1 MSTVRQVRKTDAGA
15 FAGFA
20 GRLADAAA
28 AAVLPYF
35 RTQFVIDD
43 KADLTP
49 VTAADRAAETAMR
62 ELIESTHPDHGVV
75 GEEFPATRAD
85 AEYVWI
91 LDPIDGTKSFVSGLP
106 IFGTMIALTRRGHA
120 IVGVIDQPYTKE
132 RWIGVDGAGT
142 TFNGKPARVRPCPT
156 LARAVLMTTSA
167 GLFDA
172 KEEPAFQ
179 RLMRTCRINRL
190 SGDCYAFALLASGHA
205 DVVIDNTVKP
215 HDFAAL
221 VPVVEGAGGKITD
234 WDGQKLN
241 MTRNARLLA
250 TGDDAAHRAAIKLLA
265 M

>member
-1 MSTVRQVRKTDAGA
+1 LSAVPQVRKPNAAA

-62 ELIESTHPDHGVV
+62 ALIEASFPAHGVV
-75 GEEFPATRAD
+75 GEEFPAVRAE

-106 IFGTMIALTRRGHA
+106 IFGTMIALTRRGQA
-120 IVGVIDQPYTKE
+120 IVGVIDQPYTRE
-132 RWIGVDGAGT
+132 RWIGVEGEGT

-156 LARAVLMTTSA
+156 LARAVLFTTSA

-172 KEEPAFQ
+172 AEEAAFE
-179 RLMRTCRINRL
+179 RLRRATRINRL

-234 WDGQKLN
+234 WDGQPLN